1 MPKNVLVIS
10 SSPRRGGNSD
20 TLCDEFLKGALQA
33 GNTGEK
39 LFLRDYKVS
48 YCLGCET
55 CMEKGE
61 PCPIKDDAA
70 KIIEKMALADV
81 IVLATPV
88 YFYTMSAQLKTLI
101 DRCCAGYQRLSGKE
115 VYFIATAAI
124 EQKHE
129 LERTIESLRGFTYCL
144 EKPVEKGIIYGT
156 GVWHRGDVNDTEL
169 INQAFELGKKVNL

>member
-1 MPKNVLVIS
+1 MSKNVLIIS

-20 TLCDEFLKGALQA
+20 VLCDEFLKGALEA

-48 YCLGCET
+48 YCAGCET
-55 CMEKGE
+55 CMTEGGI
-61 PCPIKDDAA
+61 CPIKDDAP
-70 KIIEKMALADV
+70 KIIAKMAAADV

-101 DRCCAGYQRLSGKE
+101 DRCCAGYQQISGKE
-115 VYFIATAAI
+115 FYFIATA
-124 EQKHE
+124 ENTNKDE

-144 EKPVEKGIIYGT
+144 ENPIEKGIIYGT
-156 GVWHRGDVNDTEL
+156 GVLHRGDINNTEF
-169 INQAFELGKKVNL
+169 INQAIELGRGI